1 MFHCEASLLEDVDDV
16 AVDDARHFF
25 FFFLHDE
32 LYNVGKKRC
41 VQEDM
46 YTIGGKM
53 RIRRG

>member
-25 FFFLHDE
+25 FFLHDE

-41 VQEDM
+41 IQGDM

-53 RIRRG
+53 RIRHG